1 MSQCIVDI
9 DSRYQSIENLA
20 SNCKFHL
27 DDMYR
32 IYTYLSNE
40 FGSPNISLSRPVKV
54 LYYLKFLF
62 KAIIIK

>member
-1 MSQCIVDI
+1 MSQCVIDI

>member
-1 MSQCIVDI
+1 MSQCVVDI

>member
-1 MSQCIVDI
+1 MSQCVVDI
-9 DSRYQSIENLA
+9 DKRYQSIENLA
-20 SNCKFHL
+20 RNCEFHL
-27 DDMYR
+27 GDMYR
-32 IYTYLSNE
+32 IYTYISNE

>member
-1 MSQCIVDI
+1 MSQCVVDFH
-9 DSRYQSIENLA
+9 SRYQSIENLA

>member
-1 MSQCIVDI
+1 MSQCVIDI

-32 IYTYLSNE
+32 IYTYTSNE

>member
-1 MSQCIVDI
+1 MSQCVVDF

-32 IYTYLSNE
+32 IHTYLSNE